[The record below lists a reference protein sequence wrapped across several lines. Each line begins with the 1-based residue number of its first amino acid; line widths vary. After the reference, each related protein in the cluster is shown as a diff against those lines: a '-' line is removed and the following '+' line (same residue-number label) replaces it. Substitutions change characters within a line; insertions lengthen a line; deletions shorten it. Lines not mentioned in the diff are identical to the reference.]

1 MPGSSS
7 ATPAGA
13 TASAAGAASS
23 PDCSTNSIDGPS
35 TQGYPRGVSSPELSV
50 VCRSCGEEVSPYVT
64 ESPYCGPRLRKRA
77 PKLELRGE
85 ELTPKQSRRARRRQA
100 RAQRT
105 DRITERPYAV
115 LAAILIP
122 AAIVLIRVASASLD
136 TFGLGGI
143 LGPVG
148 DEWWR
153 YLTAPFI
160 YPDVGYLFV
169 ASVGIAMFGV
179 PVEQR
184 LGTIPT
190 AILFIACGALGMV
203 VADAMETAFAP
214 ANDVLFASGG
224 NGIALGLLAAWAVIR
239 GAEARSNPDEDVE
252 VIGAAVA
259 AAVLILLPLVDDFA
273 NVFAGLGGA
282 LVGAACGL
290 VAVYARRE
298 RRPG

>member
-1 MPGSSS
+1 M
-7 ATPAGA
+7 
-13 TASAAGAASS
+13 
-23 PDCSTNSIDGPS
+23 
-35 TQGYPRGVSSPELSV
+35 SSPELSV

-64 ESPYCGPRLRKRA
+64 ECPYCGTRLRKRA

-190 AILFIACGALGMV
+190 AILIVACGALGMV

-239 GAEARSNPDEDVE
+239 GAEARSNSDEDVE

>member
-1 MPGSSS
+1 V
-7 ATPAGA
+7 
-13 TASAAGAASS
+13 
-23 PDCSTNSIDGPS
+23 N
-35 TQGYPRGVSSPELSV
+35 SPELSV

-64 ESPYCGPRLRKRA
+64 ECPYCGTRLRKRA

-85 ELTPKQSRRARRRQA
+85 EITPKQSRRARRRQA
-100 RAQRT
+100 RAQRA
-105 DRITERPYAV
+105 DEVTERPYAV
-115 LAAILIP
+115 IAAILVP
-122 AAIVLIRVASASLD
+122 AVIVILRVASPVLD

-143 LGPVG
+143 QGPIGG
-148 DEWWR
+148 DWWR

-169 ASVGIAMFGV
+169 AGVGIAIFGV
-179 PVEQR
+179 PVERR
-184 LGTIPT
+184 LGTVPT
-190 AILFIACGALGMV
+190 AILIVACGALGMLA
-203 VADAMETAFAP
+203 ADGMETAFAP
-214 ANDVLFASGG
+214 RNDILFAAGG
-224 NGIALGLLAAWAVIR
+224 NGIALGLLACWAVIR
-239 GAEARSNPDEDVE
+239 GAEVRSRPGEDVE

-259 AAVLILLPLVDDFA
+259 AAVLILLPIVDDFA

>member
-1 MPGSSS
+1 
-7 ATPAGA
+7 
-13 TASAAGAASS
+13 
-23 PDCSTNSIDGPS
+23 
-35 TQGYPRGVSSPELSV
+35 VSSPELSV

-64 ESPYCGPRLRKRA
+64 ECPYCGTRLRKRA

-122 AAIVLIRVASASLD
+122 AAIVLIRVASAPLD

-190 AILFIACGALGMV
+190 AILIVACGALGMV

-214 ANDVLFASGG
+214 ANDILFAAGG

-239 GAEARSNPDEDVE
+239 GAEARSNPHEDVE

>member
-1 MPGSSS
+1 
-7 ATPAGA
+7 
-13 TASAAGAASS
+13 
-23 PDCSTNSIDGPS
+23 
-35 TQGYPRGVSSPELSV
+35 VSSPELSV

-64 ESPYCGPRLRKRA
+64 ECPYCGTRLRKRA

-190 AILFIACGALGMV
+190 AILIVACGALGMV

-239 GAEARSNPDEDVE
+239 GAEARSNSDEDVE

>member
-1 MPGSSS
+1 M
-7 ATPAGA
+7 
-13 TASAAGAASS
+13 
-23 PDCSTNSIDGPS
+23 
-35 TQGYPRGVSSPELSV
+35 SV

-64 ESPYCGPRLRKRA
+64 ECPYCGTRLRKRA
-77 PKLELRGE
+77 PKMELRGDE
-85 ELTPKQSRRARRRQA
+85 ITPRQSRRSRRRQA

-105 DRITERPYAV
+105 DRLAERPYAV
-115 LAAILIP
+115 IAAILIP
-122 AAIVLIRVASASLD
+122 AAIVLLRVASPSLD

-148 DEWWR
+148 GDWWR
-153 YLTAPFI
+153 YLVAPFI

-169 ASVGIAMFGV
+169 ASVGIAIFGV
-179 PVEQR
+179 ALEQR
-184 LGTIPT
+184 LGLIPT
-190 AILFIACGALGMV
+190 AILIVACGALGML

-214 ANDVLFASGG
+214 ENDLLFAAGG

-239 GAEARSNPDEDVE
+239 GAEVRSGRAEDVE

-259 AAVLILLPLVDDFA
+259 AAVLIMLPLVDDWA

-290 VAVYARRE
+290 VVAFARRE